1 LEKGILEVTWGQ
13 VLGADQYVLYCRK
26 RGADHFDCVYR
37 GSARRFRME
46 FSNKEIYELCVTAK
60 NGNKESD
67 KSIIL
72 STDPDCFL
80 NWDPVPGDKFRR
92 DPESQENGYIEYNPF
107 MEEKMKM
114 LTYPE

>member
-1 LEKGILEVTWGQ
+1 MIIYLKREK
-13 VLGADQYVLYCRK
+13 
-26 RGADHFDCVYR
+26 VY
-37 GSARRFRME
+37 AY
-46 FSNKEIYELCVTAK
+46 KQI
-60 NGNKESD
+60 KESD

-80 NWDPVPGDKFRR
+80 NWDPVPGDKFRC